1 MSALHPPP
9 QLDAPPIPA
18 EARLCDIQLPAD
30 VLGELDRFD
39 LPTES
44 RQQVERDYKLSLLY
58 GGRTVVI
65 RETPDGTD
73 LLKGGPYG
81 EVADWLDSLTPE
93 QRLQQKGILFPVR
106 WSTILRDLR
115 LNPARRW
122 WRLWLW

>member
-9 QLDAPPIPA
+9 QLDAAPIPA

-39 LPTES
+39 LPSES

-81 EVADWLDSLTPE
+81 EVADWLDSLPAGQDLE
-93 QRLQQKGILFPVR
+93 LKLIKFPVR

-115 LNPARRW
+115 LTPRRRW
-122 WRLWLW
+122 WWLWLS